1 MALEPD
7 LLAQPARLVAPLQND
22 VAALVVVAPRALVA
36 QYLGCTCGG
45 DVGVKRR
52 KAVVSRG
59 SGFGL
64 RASEL
69 GVRVKVSGVG
79 CLVTGGASGWRSAA
93 EHLIRSGDAA
103 ESILRAAR
111 LIGVRGERDLAIG
124 SLHLFRRRVVR
135 HPDARVVVRVAGL
148 SAWE

>member
-1 MALEPD
+1 MAFEPD

-45 DVGVKRR
+45 DVGVKCR

-69 GVRVKVSGVG
+69 GVRVVG
-79 CLVTGGASGWRSAA
+79 GGPGNFAGSHSEGPPSAHG
-93 EHLIRSGDAA
+93 EIFT
-103 ESILRAAR
+103 
-111 LIGVRGERDLAIG
+111 IGVVTKKGQGR
-124 SLHLFRRRVVR
+124 
-135 HPDARVVVRVAGL
+135 
-148 SAWE
+148 